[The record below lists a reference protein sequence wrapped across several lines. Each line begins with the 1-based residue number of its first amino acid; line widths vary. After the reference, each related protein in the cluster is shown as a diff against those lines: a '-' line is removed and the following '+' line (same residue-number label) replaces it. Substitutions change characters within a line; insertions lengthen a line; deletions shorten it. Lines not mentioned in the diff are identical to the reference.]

1 MKYELY
7 IARRY
12 LQSKRKTG
20 FISLISYISIG
31 GVIVGVAAL
40 IIVLSVMN
48 GFEQEV
54 RSRFLSADSHIRVQT
69 FHDNGIEHIGALQ
82 NQVKNLPHVMASTP
96 YIQEK
101 ALIKS
106 KAGQSGVVVR
116 GIAIESAQDI
126 IALDRNMVF
135 GSLNLGITREQDG
148 KDLPGIVI
156 GFELAKNLQV
166 IVGDEIVLL
175 SLAGI
180 EKYGDLP
187 FSKRFRITGYFETGL
202 VEFDGRIAYVSVA
215 SAQELFKL
223 QNRLTGLWIQL
234 DDYEKSEKVAQQ
246 LETKLGYPYKVYTWR
261 DLNPNLFAWM
271 QIEKWGAFIVLSLI
285 IMVAAFNIVS
295 TLIMLTIEKQSEIG
309 ILKSMGAT
317 QTGIKRV
324 FMYQG
329 LLIGITGT
337 LVGVLLGTGF
347 CLAQAQWHFFSIPGD
362 VYIIN
367 YLPIATQPLDV
378 LLIAIASTV
387 ITTLSAIYP
396 ARKAAR
402 LDPIS
407 TIRFK

>member
-1 MKYELY
+1 MNYELY

>member
-1 MKYELY
+1 LNYELY

>member
-116 GIAIESAQDI
+116 GIAIESAEEI

-135 GSLNLGITREQDG
+135 GSLNLGITREQDA

-246 LETKLGYPYKVYTWR
+246 LETKLGYPYKIYTWR

-329 LLIGITGT
+329 LLIGVTGT

>member
-1 MKYELY
+1 MKYEFY

-48 GFEQEV
+48 GFEHEV

-96 YIQEK
+96 YVQEK

-116 GIAIESAQDI
+116 GIAIESAREI

-135 GSLNLGITREQDG
+135 GSLNLDITHEQDA

-180 EKYGDLP
+180 KKYGDLP

-234 DDYEKSEKVAQQ
+234 DDYEKSDHVAQQ
-246 LETKLGYPYKVYTWR
+246 LEAKLGYPYRIYTWR

-295 TLIMLTIEKQSEIG
+295 TLIMLTIEKRSEIG

-317 QTGIKRV
+317 LIGIRRI

-347 CLAQAQWHFFSIPGD
+347 CLAQARWHFFSIPGD

-367 YLPIATQPLDV
+367 YLPIATQPLDI
-378 LLIAIASTV
+378 LLITIASIL